1 MILDT
6 CGLLFLASGDSRLS
20 QSTRDLLLRESHRGY
35 CAISG
40 FGMTGPLST
49 KPSFDIVTQAL
60 TGALSINGERG
71 NMPVKL
77 GIPLGDMV
85 GGVFGPMAILAALH
99 ERSHTGRGR
108 LIDIS
113 LYDGLIGMFGKEEIP
128 ACGFSLGLERILV
141 VMDERGMFPPE
152 IAEST
157 PADVMVT
164 IWNEET
170 IGESLKLANELRSQ
184 GIRVTVYPEPDKL
197 GRQIKYADSIKAPFV
212 CVLGE
217 SEIAENKVTL
227 KNMDTGDQQ
236 TVSRVDL
243 ASKVPK

>member
-1 MILDT
+1 
-6 CGLLFLASGDSRLS
+6 
-20 QSTRDLLLRESHRGY
+20 
-35 CAISG
+35 
-40 FGMTGPLST
+40 
-49 KPSFDIVTQAL
+49 
-60 TGALSINGERG
+60 
-71 NMPVKL
+71 
-77 GIPLGDMV
+77 
-85 GGVFGPMAILAALH
+85 
-99 ERSHTGRGR
+99 
-108 LIDIS
+108 
-113 LYDGLIGMFGKEEIP
+113 
-128 ACGFSLGLERILV
+128 
-141 VMDERGMFPPE
+141 MFPPE